1 MNTAPNTAV
10 LGKCSMNTSRTYS
23 SSAMAFPKHVDY
35 ACAVE
40 RHKAGY
46 SPLWWTWMICIAIVG
61 AVLVWVTR

>member
-1 MNTAPNTAV
+1 
-10 LGKCSMNTSRTYS
+10 MNTSRTHV

-46 SPLWWTWMICIAIVG
+46 SPLWWTWMICIAIVS
-61 AVLVWVTR
+61 AVIVWVTR